1 MKKIALI
8 TIIFALLCFSL
19 ALANKNDFQQPSGK
33 EIIPAEITY
42 NIDNLIPVYNLGRN
56 NTPVP
61 DYEFLQ
67 FPTTIM
73 TSYYDYMPGSYNSH
87 PLRIQTD
94 WGDGTYIAFFGRPS
108 TTLDRRQYWAYL
120 DSYFD
125 LVDWGTITTYDRWQ
139 GYGGIAIHPA
149 TGNCVA
155 GWHENVDPAP
165 DDILETTI
173 TYDDFDLIEIPGF
186 WATPTIIPQDG
197 TNEYIWPRLEIGPS
211 PLGDDYVRIYHLA
224 NNSAYV
230 PGTTLPVEDTRIMY
244 IDIENYNGMDMTPI
258 LELANWSEVYVFT
271 DWRPKHCRPFQTF
284 GIDYNNPGRVAF
296 FGDAAWLSGDMGDM
310 PVDEGLFVWESY
322 DYGETWDYAN
332 LHSDGPAS
340 HIYIVDN
347 VPGFVDNNGVIVDS
361 IEVGVCGNHYTAIY
375 DSEGNLHM
383 PVLLWYI
390 LYHPDP
396 EHVVI
401 YEYGFPQAEAVWN
414 GHEFSFHEVPE
425 MPGIDPL
432 SGHSVPWEIDPVTGD
447 TLLYETIT
455 WSLYPGEAG
464 RFHHNTQKQAINLE
478 NNWMLQMWVDGT
490 YHQLALDGV
499 PGYAAYLEHPIIYI
513 SVSSDNGRTWSEPI
527 ELTDIYYPEYDF
539 SDEITVF
546 PYVCDQIVDL
556 GDDWGQVYMYYMDDN
571 SFGSYAGSEPSGEN
585 NGGQINYSCL
595 KIKFPTPGSIQGLV
609 TLVGGSGNV
618 QDVKISFT
626 TPLNNTPVY
635 PDDIGNYEM
644 PIAAGLYNV
653 TASLDGYTS
662 HTVNGVRVHAGSAI
676 NVNFTLTSHS
686 ADDHIS
692 DISTTKL
699 NQNYPNP
706 FSSTTSIS
714 YYLPKSDNMKLQIYN
729 ARGQLVET
737 LVDNY
742 ETVGNHSI
750 IWDVKNLSS
759 GIYFYKLEIGNTSI
773 TKKMLLVR

>member
-19 ALANKNDFQQPSGK
+19 AIANKNDFQQPSGK

-42 NIDNLIPVYNLGRN
+42 KIDNLIPAYNLGRN

-87 PLRIQTD
+87 PLRIQTE
-94 WGDGTYIAFFGRPS
+94 WGDGTYITFFGRPN
-108 TTLDRRQYWAYL
+108 TTANRRQYWAYL
-120 DSYFD
+120 DSNCD
-125 LVDWGTITTYDRWQ
+125 LVDWGTISTYDRWQ

-149 TGNCVA
+149 TGNCIA
-155 GWHENVDPAP
+155 GWHEDEPPP
-165 DDILETTI
+165 DNILETTI

-186 WATPTIIPQDG
+186 WATPTIIYSVPP
-197 TNEYIWPRLEIGPS
+197 NEYIWPRLELGPS

-224 NNSAYV
+224 NNATDNQHTH
-230 PGTTLPVEDTRIMY
+230 PCEDVRIMW
-244 IDIENYNGMDMTPI
+244 IDVENYNGMDLSPI
-258 LELANWSEVYVFT
+258 LNLANWDEVTVFT
-271 DWRPKHCRPFQTF
+271 DWRPFDCRPFSTF
-284 GIDYNNPGRVAF
+284 GIDYTNPGRVAF
-296 FGDAAWLSGDMGDM
+296 FGDAAWLSGDIPPM
-310 PVDEGLFVWESY
+310 PVAEGFYVWESY

-332 LHSDGPAS
+332 LHSAGLTDYLYLVENIPEFPTGGMDLEAKTA
-340 HIYIVDN
+340 
-347 VPGFVDNNGVIVDS
+347 GAW
-361 IEVGVCGNHYTAIY
+361 HYTATY

-383 PVLLWYI
+383 PFLQTYG
-390 LYHPDP
+390 YTDASGSYYFPD
-396 EHVVI
+396 
-401 YEYGFPQAEAVWN
+401 FLPQAEVVWS
-414 GHEFSFHEVPE
+414 GHEFSLHEVPE
-425 MPGIDPL
+425 MPGIDTL

-447 TLLYETIT
+447 TLIYTTIGY
-455 WSLYPGEAG
+455 SIYPGDASI
-464 RFHHNTQKQAINLE
+464 FHHNTQKQAINLE
-478 NNWMLQMWVDGT
+478 NNWLLQMWADGT
-490 YHQLALDGV
+490 YHQMALDNV
-499 PGYAAYLEHPIIYI
+499 PGYAPYLEHPIIFI

-527 ELTDIYYPEYDF
+527 ELTDIYYPGYDF

-571 SFGSYAGSEPSGEN
+571 SFGSYAGSSPSGEN

-618 QDVKISFT
+618 QDAKISFT

-635 PDDIGNYEM
+635 PDDVGNYEI

-676 NVNFTLTSHS
+676 TVNFTLISIST
-686 ADDHIS
+686 DEPIS
-692 DISTTKL
+692 DISITKL

-742 ETVGNHSI
+742 KTVGNHSL
-750 IWDVKNLSS
+750 IWEVENLSS
-759 GIYFYKLEIGNTSI
+759 GIYFYKLETGNTSI

>member
-1 MKKIALI
+1 
-8 TIIFALLCFSL
+8 
-19 ALANKNDFQQPSGK
+19 DFQQPSGK
-33 EIIPAEITY
+33 ECIPVEITY
-42 NIDNLIPVYNLGRN
+42 DLENLIPAYNLGRN

-73 TSYYDYMPGSYNSH
+73 TSWYDYMPGSYNSH
-87 PLRIQTD
+87 PIRIQTE

-108 TTLDRRQYWAYL
+108 TTLNRRQYWAYL
-120 DSYFD
+120 DSNCD

-149 TGNCVA
+149 TGDCVA
-155 GWHENVDPAP
+155 GWHEDADVPP
-165 DDILETTI
+165 DDLLETTI
-173 TYDDFDLIEIPGF
+173 TYDDYDLIEIPGF
-186 WATPTIIPQDG
+186 WATPTIIPRVGD
-197 TNEYIWPRLEIGPS
+197 NEYIWPRLEIGPS

-230 PGTTLPVEDTRIMY
+230 PGTTLPIEDTRIMY
-244 IDIENYNGMDMTPI
+244 IDVENYNSMDMTPI
-258 LELANWSEVYVFT
+258 LDLANWDEVTVFT

-284 GIDYNNPGRVAF
+284 GIDYTNPGRVAF

-322 DYGETWDYAN
+322 DYGETWDSN
-332 LHSDGPAS
+332 LYSDGPTDYFYQVEA
-340 HIYIVDN
+340 IPEPDVDYFN
-347 VPGFVDNNGVIVDS
+347 VDMTGW
-361 IEVGVCGNHYTAIY
+361 HYTSLY

-383 PVLLWYI
+383 PYMQMYWWE
-390 LYHPDP
+390 DP
-396 EHVVI
+396 Q
-401 YEYGFPQAEAVWN
+401 GTWRMDMLPQAEVVWN
-414 GHEFSFHEVPE
+414 GHDFSFHEVPE

-447 TLLYETIT
+447 TLFYMFVGYSE
-455 WSLYPGEAG
+455 YPSEASI
-464 RFHHNTQKQAINLE
+464 FHENTQKQAVNLD
-478 NNWMLQMWVDGT
+478 NNWMLQMWADASEHKKVIEGW
-490 YHQLALDGV
+490 
-499 PGYAAYLEHPIIYI
+499 PGADPNYLEHPIIYI

-527 ELTDIYYPEYDF
+527 ELTDIYYPDYNF
-539 SDEITVF
+539 LDEITVY

-556 GDDWGQVYMYYMDDN
+556 GDDWGQIYIYYMDDN
-571 SFGSYAGSEPSGEN
+571 SYGSYVHGQGLF

-618 QDVKISFT
+618 QDVKISLT

-635 PDDIGNYEM
+635 PNDIGNYEM
-644 PIAAGLYNV
+644 PIAAGFYNM
-653 TASLDGYTS
+653 TATLDGYTE
-662 HTVNGVRVHAGSAI
+662 HTVNGVRVYAGVATT
-676 NVNFTLTSHS
+676 VNFTLTSSS
-686 ADDHIS
+686 ADDPIS
-692 DISTTKL
+692 DISIIKL

-714 YYLPKSDNMKLQIYN
+714 YYLQKSDNMKLQIYN

-737 LVDNY
+737 LVDNH
-742 ETVGNHSI
+742 ETVGNHSL

-759 GIYFYKLEIGNTSI
+759 GIYFYKLETGNISI